1 MGGGWERESTYAPLS
16 EVFSAG
22 DSSIT
27 HRKRPLIL
35 VDNIK
40 SPRRQLTS
48 LLVVKVGV
56 MECGQ
61 NHTRKQLIHKLASMA
76 TGDHTGPPVLDRPSE
91 RVSVA
96 VTMWNY
102 MITSDDHSDTARPTL
117 TEDKQ
122 ISSHISYRTHSATL
136 PSQNKS

>member
-1 MGGGWERESTYAPLS
+1 MGERERGGERVRERERERERTHAPLS

-48 LLVVKVGV
+48 LLVVKW
-56 MECGQ
+56 E
-61 NHTRKQLIHKLASMA
+61 
-76 TGDHTGPPVLDRPSE
+76 
-91 RVSVA
+91 
-96 VTMWNY
+96 
-102 MITSDDHSDTARPTL
+102 
-117 TEDKQ
+117 
-122 ISSHISYRTHSATL
+122 
-136 PSQNKS
+136 